1 MSRSFTVLP
10 QRSSGE
16 LPSTINGVALN
27 ITGTGNIG
35 NVSGVT
41 IGSMSYIPSMFRSN
55 MPIANNGLACS
66 SNGQYIAVWGMIDNW
81 VRVSSNYG
89 VTWALGQQV
98 SAGAYGSPL
107 AMSANGAFLIGGSSI
122 SSNYG
127 VTWSSLPA
135 PLAGNNASASCISSD
150 GSVMYFGGGLNSS
163 YVSSNSGV
171 SWTVMNF
178 GVGATAGF
186 RQMLCSSNGAIVLA
200 MTQVQPPLISSNYG
214 STWAVTS
221 GSGFNGTNSFQ
232 HAAMTPDG
240 ATILLANVGGFP
252 VISSNTGSTWTT
264 LSNAGSSSWNSAY
277 ISSNAS
283 LVVIGGFGPG
293 PIKYATGSPV
303 NASSTWTTVS
313 NTNNNWGFIVGSWD
327 GNYLA
332 AVPAGADVYTMA
344 GTVTASTDRGVTWVQ
359 RNSSIPRP
367 NPTTN
372 FYGVVTS
379 YDGSSILGGMPVGSD
394 YSTALYFSSNS
405 GETYTFPIL
414 SNFGR
419 YAGIDFAAMYA
430 GYSMSA
436 NGLYV
441 AYMAGGQFYLSS
453 NRGSTFTAQSA
464 ISANLG
470 SAQVTFSSNGLVIL
484 APKNNNG
491 IYFSSNGGSSWSTIA
506 SNVSATTYFN
516 SVATSS
522 NGAIL
527 LAGGG
532 WNTGAQVYISS
543 NTGSTWSTVSAVGT
557 STRSWSVAMSYNGAR
572 MAVVPAES
580 STTGNIW
587 ISSNSGGTWTRATSA
602 GTTTWQNISMSGDGM
617 KIVAIKGNTANGNV
631 TISVDGGVTWSTV
644 GNSDG
649 PSIFSACISGDG
661 TTVYVGKSGTNAL
674 TKIPIRPALENP
686 ISTVATIS
694 NLTSSNITASGAGS
708 NFTVTGNELVVY
720 NGSSNTSNYGAG
732 HDTLTLRS
740 TAEAYAGGVAS
751 LAFANSNTG
760 YPLGR
765 IYAVDTG
772 TVPTG
777 FSSSLVFQS
786 AVSNQLVPAMTITG
800 SNVSTSGTISIQQ
813 IQKTLNT
820 IANPGS
826 GTVVANWSTGD
837 VWYVTSLTANF
848 TINLTTL
855 PTTQNKSYLV
865 DFMLVQGATPYYIS
879 ALQIAGAAQTIKW
892 SGGSAPTPTANRVER
907 ETFTLLY
914 TGSAWT
920 VMGQLTSFG

>member
-1 MSRSFTVLP
+1 MSRTFTVLP

-35 NVSGVT
+35 SVSGLT
-41 IGSMSYIPSMFRSN
+41 IGSMSFIPSMMKSN

-66 SNGQYIAVWGMIDNW
+66 SNGQYLAVWGMDNGW

-98 SAGAYGSPL
+98 GAANYGSPL
-107 AMSANGAFLIGGSSI
+107 AMSATGAFLIGNSSI

-127 VTWSSLPA
+127 VTWASLPA
-135 PLAGNNASASCISSD
+135 PLAGNSSYASCISSN
-150 GSVMYFGGGLNSS
+150 GSVMYFGAGINSS
-163 YVSSNSGV
+163 YVSSNYGV
-171 SWTVMNF
+171 SWTLLNY
-178 GVGATAGF
+178 GSVGTTNGF
-186 RQMLCSSNGAIVLA
+186 RQMLCSSNGSIVLA
-200 MTQVQPPLISSNYG
+200 LTQSRPPIISSNYG
-214 STWAVTS
+214 STWTVTS
-221 GSGFNGTNSFQ
+221 GSGFNGTNAFH

-240 ATILLANVGGFP
+240 ATILLANVSGLP
-252 VISSNTGSTWTT
+252 VLSSNTGSTWTT
-264 LSNAGSSSWNSAY
+264 LSNAGSSNWNCAY
-277 ISSNAS
+277 ISSDAS
-283 LVVIGGFGPG
+283 LAVVGGFNPG

-313 NTNNNWGFIVGSWD
+313 LPSNNWGCIVGSWN

-332 AVPAGADVYTMA
+332 AAPTGADVYTVA

-359 RNSSIPRP
+359 RNSSIPVS
-367 NPTTN
+367 NAGTN

-379 YDGSSILGGMPVGSD
+379 YDGSSIVGGLPVGSD

-419 YAGIDFAAMYA
+419 YAGIDFARQYMGYA
-430 GYSMSA
+430 MSA

-453 NRGSTFTAQSA
+453 NGGSTFTAQA

-557 STRSWSVAMSYNGAR
+557 STYSWSVAMSYNGTR
-572 MAVVPAES
+572 MAVVPADS
-580 STTGNIW
+580 ATTGNIW

-602 GTTTWQNISMSGDGM
+602 GTTTWYNIYMSGDGM
-617 KIVAIKGNTANGNV
+617 KILAIKGTGANGNV
-631 TISVDGGVTWSTV
+631 TLSVDGGVTWSTV

-649 PSIFSACISGDG
+649 RTIVSGCISGDG

-674 TKIPIRPALENP
+674 TKIPIRPAIENP

-708 NFTVTGNELVVY
+708 NFTVTGNELILY

-732 HDTLTLRS
+732 HDTLTLKS
-740 TAEAYAGGVAS
+740 TAETYAGGVAS

-777 FSSSLVFQS
+777 FSSSIVFQS

-800 SNVSTSGTISIQQ
+800 SNVYLPKTTYMAAPLVNSNVVQPFIQYGTATGSG
-813 IQKTLNT
+813 
-820 IANPGS
+820 GS
-826 GTVVANWSTGD
+826 GTVAVTIPAAYTLSNS
-837 VWYVTSLTANF
+837 YVVQVTMRDAPSAELYATPTASNAF
-848 TINLTTL
+848 TIGWT
-855 PTTQNKSYLV
+855 
-865 DFMLVQGATPYYIS
+865 S
-879 ALQIAGAAQTIKW
+879 AGTGAQTIMW
-892 SGGSAPTPTANRVER
+892 T
-907 ETFTLLY
+907 TFGT
-914 TGSAWT
+914 
-920 VMGQLTSFG
+920 